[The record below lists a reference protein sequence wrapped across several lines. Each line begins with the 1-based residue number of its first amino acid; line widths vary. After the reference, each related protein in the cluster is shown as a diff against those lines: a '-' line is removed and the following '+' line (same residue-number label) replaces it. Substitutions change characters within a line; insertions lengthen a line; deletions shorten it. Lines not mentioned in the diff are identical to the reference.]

1 MKASKIE
8 LIIKEIASIYFTALA
23 QIRKEMISSGEE
35 DYYSPFVKYYHDV
48 EEAFSR
54 LDKEKKTIVNNEY
67 FYQSYNG
74 WWINKYKPR
83 VFNKLKK
90 AAIKEFVEAF
100 YEIH

>member
-1 MKASKIE
+1 MKTSRIE
-8 LIIKEIASIYFTALA
+8 LIIKEIANTYFIVLRE
-23 QIRKEMISSGEE
+23 IRKEKISSGEE
-35 DYYSPFVKYYHDV
+35 DYYSPFLKYYRDV

-54 LDKEKKTIVNNEY
+54 LDREKKTIVNNEY

-74 WWINKYKPR
+74 WWTNKYKPR
-83 VFNKLKK
+83 VFNKIKK